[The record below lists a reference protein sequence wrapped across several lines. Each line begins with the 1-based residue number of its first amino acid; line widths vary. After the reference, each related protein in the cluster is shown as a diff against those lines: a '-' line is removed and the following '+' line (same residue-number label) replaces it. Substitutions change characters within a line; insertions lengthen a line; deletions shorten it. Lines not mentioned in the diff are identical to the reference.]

1 VQVGVWR
8 RLLTPLVFASFA
20 GAAGLSAAGP
30 ADTVSTRST
39 PVLQR
44 FLTLSDP
51 DPTQYRALRHLDAQ
65 SEHFDRT
72 AWMDVWTEGDAHG
85 FRYQIVA
92 EGGSPYILNKV
103 FRATLEAEQ
112 KIWAAGGPQ
121 NAAITP
127 ANYVFEE
134 RGAEAGGLASIAMT
148 PKRKDNLLVE
158 GALYLRPEDGDLV
171 RMEGKLVKA
180 PSFWTR
186 NVEIIRRFQRFVGI
200 RLPVALESV
209 ANVRIAG
216 RSTFKM
222 SYEYE
227 TVNGHRVGTP
237 QLRAQ
242 TTDLPR

>member
-1 VQVGVWR
+1 MWR
-8 RLLTPLVFASFA
+8 RLLTSLVFASAA
-20 GAAGLSAAGP
+20 GAAAVHAAGP
-30 ADTVSTRST
+30 AAPATTRST

-44 FLTLSDP
+44 FLTIDDP
-51 DPTQYRALRHLDAQ
+51 DPIAYRALRHLDAQ
-65 SEHFDRT
+65 SEHFDRS
-72 AWMDVWTEGDAHG
+72 AWMDVWTEADAQG
-85 FRYQIVA
+85 FHYQIVA
-92 EGGSPYILNKV
+92 EGGSEYIRNKV

-121 NAAITP
+121 HAALTP

-134 RGAEAGGLASIAMT
+134 RGTEPGGLASIAMT
-148 PKRKDNLLVE
+148 PKRKDNLLIE
-158 GALYLRPEDGDLV
+158 GAMYVRPEDGDLV

-186 NVEIIRRFQRFVGI
+186 NVEIVRRFKRFVGV
-200 RLPVALESV
+200 RLPIALESV
-209 ANVRIAG
+209 ANVRVAG

-227 TVNGHRVGTP
+227 TVNGQRVGTP

-242 TTDLPR
+242 ADVPR